1 MSKWYTGPALALG
14 FLTVLPTPPVAYQP
28 GGLGQAAQ
36 WFSSVGLLLGVLLG
50 GAYWSFGLLFP
61 PLLAATLTVAL
72 WAILTGG
79 LHLDGLADC
88 CDGLLAPTTPER
100 RLEIMRD
107 PRCGAFAV
115 IGVAVTLLLKTTA
128 VAALAQ
134 GVLPLLFAPTLARY
148 LLLWVAT
155 AASARPGG
163 MGAELR
169 THLPANRRWIGG
181 LLPLILLLVGWRWQL
196 LIAAV
201 GAAGAVWL
209 LVRMATRRIG
219 GVTGDVFG
227 LTVEVSEVVVLL
239 CCAAQLS
246 PG

>member
-1 MSKWYTGPALALG
+1 MSKWYTGPALAVS
-14 FLTVLPTPPVAYQP
+14 FLTVLPTPPLDYVP
-28 GGLGQAAQ
+28 GGLGKAAG
-36 WFSSVGLLLGVLLG
+36 WFSAVGLLLGLLLT
-50 GAYWSFGLLFP
+50 GAHWGFELLFP

-88 CDGLLAPTTPER
+88 CDGLLAPTSPER
-100 RLEIMRD
+100 RREIMRD

-115 IGVAVTLLLKTTA
+115 IGVTLTLFVKITA
-128 VAALAQ
+128 VAALPQ
-134 GVLPLLFAPTLARY
+134 GVAPLLLAPTLARY
-148 LLLWVAT
+148 LLLWVAQAT
-155 AASARPGG
+155 PARPGG

-169 THLPANRRWIGG
+169 AHLAPNSWWLGA
-181 LLPLILLLVGWRWQL
+181 LPPLIILLIGFHWQL
-196 LIAAV
+196 LIASV
-201 GAAGAVWL
+201 GAALAVWL
-209 LVRMATRRIG
+209 LVRLANRRIG

-227 LTVEVSEVVVLL
+227 LTVEMSEVVVLL

>member
-1 MSKWYTGPALALG
+1 MSRWYTGPALAVG
-14 FLTVLPTPPVAYQP
+14 FLTVLPAPPVDYEP
-28 GGLGQAAQ
+28 DGLGKAAR
-36 WFSSVGLLLGVLLG
+36 WFSPVGLLLGLLLA
-50 GAYWSFGLLFP
+50 GAHWCFGLLFP

-88 CDGLLAPTTPER
+88 CDGLLAPTSPER

-115 IGVAVTLLLKTTA
+115 IGVALTLFVKITA
-128 VAALAQ
+128 VAALPQVVA
-134 GVLPLLFAPTLARY
+134 PFLLAPTLARY
-148 LLLWVAT
+148 LLLWVAQAT
-155 AASARPGG
+155 PARPGG

-169 THLPANRRWIGG
+169 AHLAPHSWWIGA
-181 LLPLILLLVGWRWQL
+181 LPPLIILLLGFHWQL
-196 LIAAV
+196 LIATV
-201 GAAGAVWL
+201 GAALAVWL
-209 LVRMATRRIG
+209 LVRLANRRIG

-227 LTVEVSEVVVLL
+227 LTVEFSEVVVLL
-239 CCAAQLS
+239 CCAARFP